1 MHSYSIGCCQCK
13 IISWSV
19 ALHIILSLGFACTWG
34 HWFLLDLQHH
44 YHTIIKCTFIY
55 IYIKDMIFSDLW
67 FSPKHFPLILNQAIK
82 SVNKLN
88 ECQVYKI
95 QVSLKFHSAEIS
107 SVKEQFVA
115 QEQNTMTW
123 PGLELRLPIPKAT
136 KSPHPYKGSPL
147 NFLLFAKEQ
156 TYLLHPGV
164 FQKQG
169 AMFWS

>member
-1 MHSYSIGCCQCK
+1 M
-13 IISWSV
+13 ISRITYNFV
-19 ALHIILSLGFACTWG
+19 TRFCLYMRSLIFTRFTGFAPLSNV
-34 HWFLLDLQHH
+34 HL
-44 YHTIIKCTFIY
+44 Y
-55 IYIKDMIFSDLW
+55 IYIKDMIFSDLL
-67 FSPKHFPLILNQAIK
+67 FSPKHFPIILNQAIK
-82 SVNKLN
+82 SVNQLN

-123 PGLELRLPIPKAT
+123 PGLEPRLPIPKAT

-169 AMFWS
+169 AMF